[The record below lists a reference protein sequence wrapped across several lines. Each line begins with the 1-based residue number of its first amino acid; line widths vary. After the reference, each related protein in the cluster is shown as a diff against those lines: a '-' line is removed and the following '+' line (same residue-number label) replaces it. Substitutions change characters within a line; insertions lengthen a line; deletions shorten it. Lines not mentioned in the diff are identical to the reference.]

1 MSIIAPFEIEI
12 ADLGN
17 ISGSPTLVW
26 VRTQGG
32 IDEQIR
38 SNVSLRFNSPVDK
51 GAAPII
57 VRGISPSLGL
67 SIVDPVISGSGA
79 GASGVRFSKYNDNW
93 ADDADSS
100 IISSA
105 GYAPSDAD
113 ESAFRQTLYTGTNS
127 FYLTDSGS
135 NVYFGQKRGRID
147 IIRPTGSG
155 FWQLSERKSSESG
168 AWIQYNVSGES
179 AKNLFA
185 YTFEIVSQIEGSG
198 AQPEFTGQDYKA
210 SEIISYSPK
219 DKRGSCETAS
229 IWLDSTGAQCAYNVV
244 GSETEDDIA
253 NSAYSKC
260 IPADFPETGLSG
272 YISQHLA
279 IALGQITEIG
289 FQVTGTLD
297 SSSSVT
303 PDSFSYSVY
312 EAVLKFN
319 YPYSG
324 DSISIYPYSYD
335 LTGMYQLQYGVNP
348 PYSAERITLTYPD
361 DYTDIDS
368 FVSAFNAALS
378 VSGQHLWN
386 RDAESL
392 LCYNLAT
399 KSGFFESGALMR
411 AYKSGSDY
419 VVLESLRAGSVGSYQ
434 ISLFEADRPTTGTTK
449 ADITKYLLP
458 ERIYFQGSTDGA
470 SWNDVGYSDMEWKK
484 ANKMEAGI
492 PLVYSS
498 GILDSDNFESS
509 LLSGTASPEI
519 RQPFSGNI
527 YPKILMQSVVSG
539 TTRCGKPIDRDV
551 YFYRVEAPY
560 SCDSTEPLVSG
571 DPASPLILSSGVV
584 ESGRPKYS
592 ESIIATVLRTG
603 FKYPSTGDYN
613 FYRLYLSGLSSHD
626 RGQASRIDNSIW
638 VPRITFFGVESGAP
652 ILSGEAC
659 ILGSAYSGRIEG
671 WATGSLT
678 GTITGNAN
686 QYGRLDLDD
695 YVVTGNP
702 GPVSFGRSTGAAS
715 GLFTGLVTHSV
726 TGTGYYEEDVLGYY
740 YNTGTTC
747 VYNNAR
753 VSGHISGSGNLT
765 GGPYYVIRDSYV
777 PSLGSLTQEVTG
789 YDTGYFTGIIPD
801 FSYFASDVPS
811 FVQYSGTVTGTVGTG
826 NSGYYDVSSGISYI
840 PTGVVYSVALSG
852 TTEAGA
858 VLIYNSPQEG
868 DYLYI
873 NSVPVIFSTGANN
886 VAPLYYRTQ
895 TGLVSLINDNSAF
908 GATGA
913 VSGGYVV
920 LRATNLGESGNSV
933 ALSYSGSATNISG
946 GSGLS
951 GGRNIYY
958 QLSANQPFTGEL
970 DSGIYAVQYVTT
982 GGSGRLTGNVKQLE
996 FVRSFTGVWNIY
1008 SGEIGFR
1015 ESGKITG
1022 FKYQNSGF
1030 ETLSYFSGRPDYI
1043 PLTIT
1048 YGNYPYVPTIDM
1060 ARLTV
1065 TGYDSGTGLSV
1076 ILSGKVV

>member
-38 SNVSLRFNSPVDK
+38 SNVSLRFNNSVDK

-93 ADDADSS
+93 ADDVDSS
-100 IISSA
+100 LISSA

-155 FWQLSERKSSESG
+155 FWQLSERKSSQSG

-210 SEIISYSPK
+210 SEILSYSSK

-229 IWLDSTGAQCAYNVV
+229 IWLDSTGASCTYHTID
-244 GSETEDDIA
+244 SMTEDEIA
-253 NSAYSKC
+253 ASAYSKC

-272 YISQHLA
+272 YISQHLS

-312 EAVLKFN
+312 EAVIKFN

-348 PYSAERITLTYPD
+348 PYPAERITLTYPD

-368 FVSAFNAALS
+368 FISAFNNRLAE
-378 VSGQHLWN
+378 SGQYLWN

-392 LCYNLAT
+392 LCYNLASN
-399 KSGFFESGALMR
+399 SGFFESGGLMR
-411 AYKSGSDY
+411 AYKSGADY
-419 VVLESLRAGSVGSYQ
+419 VILESLRAGSVGSYQ

-470 SWNDVGYSDMEWKK
+470 SWNDIGYSDMEWKK
-484 ANKMEAGI
+484 ASKMEASI
-492 PLVYSS
+492 PLFYSS
-498 GILDSDNFESS
+498 GILDSDNFENSI
-509 LLSGTASPEI
+509 LSGTASPEI

-560 SCDSTEPLVSG
+560 SCHSTEPLVSG
-571 DPASPLILSSGVV
+571 GPQSPLVLTSGVV
-584 ESGRPKYS
+584 ESGRPEYS

-603 FKYPSTGDYN
+603 FKYPSTGNYN
-613 FYRLYLSGLSSHD
+613 FYRLYLSGLSSND

-702 GPVSFGRSTGAAS
+702 GLVNFGRTSGAAS
-715 GLFTGLVTHSV
+715 GAFTGLVSHSV
-726 TGTGYYEEDVLGYY
+726 SGTGYYEEDVLGYY
-740 YNTGTTC
+740 YNTGTNC
-747 VYNNAR
+747 IYNNAR
-753 VSGHISGSGNLT
+753 VSGFITGSGNLT
-765 GGPYYVIRDSYV
+765 GGPYVIIRDSYV
-777 PSLGSLTQEVTG
+777 PTIGALTQEVSG
-789 YDTGYFTGIIPD
+789 SETGYFSGIIPN
-801 FSYFASDVPS
+801 FSYFASDVS
-811 FVQYSGTVTGTVGTG
+811 SYIDYSGTVTGTVGTVD
-826 NSGYYDVSSGISYI
+826 SGYYDASRNISYI
-840 PTGVVYSVALSG
+840 PTGTVYSVALSG
-852 TTEAGA
+852 TVEASA
-858 VLIYNSPQEG
+858 VLVYNSPQEG
-868 DYLYI
+868 DSIYI
-873 NSVPVIFSTGANN
+873 NNVPAIYSTGASN
-886 VAPLYYRTQ
+886 VAPLYYKTQ
-895 TGLVSLINDNSAF
+895 SGLVSLINNNSAF

-913 VSGGYVV
+913 VSGGFVV
-920 LRATNLGESGNSV
+920 LRATKLGESGNSV
-933 ALSYSGSATNISG
+933 SISYSGSVTNISG
-946 GSGLS
+946 GTGLS
-951 GGRNIYY
+951 GGRDIHYP
-958 QLSANQPFTGEL
+958 LLANQPFTGSL
-970 DSGIYAVQYVTT
+970 DSGIYAVQYFTT
-982 GGSGRLTGNVKQLE
+982 GGSGSLTGRVKQLE
-996 FVRSFTGVWNIY
+996 FTRSFTGIWNIY

-1022 FKYQNSGF
+1022 NKYQNSGF
-1030 ETLSYFSGRPDYI
+1030 ETLPYFSGRPNYI

-1048 YGNYPYVPTIDM
+1048 YGNYPYVPTIDL

-1076 ILSGKVV
+1076 IISGRTI